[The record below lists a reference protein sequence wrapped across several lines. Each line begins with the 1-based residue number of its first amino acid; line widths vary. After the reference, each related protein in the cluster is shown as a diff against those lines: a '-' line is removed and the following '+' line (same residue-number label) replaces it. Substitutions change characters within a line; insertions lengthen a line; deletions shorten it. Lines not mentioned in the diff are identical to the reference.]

1 MNLSYLPNA
10 LTLSRIAL
18 VPLLILALKDQEYT
32 LALGIFLIAGVTDA
46 ADGYAAKRL
55 NVMSRLGAIL
65 DPAADKILLVS
76 AYVMLTLL
84 GHIPFWLMLSVVFRD
99 LLIVGGYLAYSSLVG
114 TVQMC
119 PSPVSKLN
127 TVLQIGLIGLILAQ
141 QAGVFD
147 LPAVIQLLVFLVLV
161 TTVASGAHYVWIWGI
176 QKDLKPAAAG
186 KPANVNSPSGGA
198 LNPVR
203 GRND

>member
-10 LTLSRIAL
+10 LTLARIAL
-18 VPLLILALKDQEYT
+18 APLLILALKDQEYA
-32 LALGIFLIAGVTDA
+32 LALWIFLIAGITDA

-55 NVMSRLGAIL
+55 NVVSRLGAIL
-65 DPAADKILLVS
+65 DPAADKILLIS

-99 LLIVGGYLAYSSLVG
+99 LLIVGGYLAYTSLVG
-114 TVQMC
+114 AVQMR

-127 TVLQIGLIGLILAQ
+127 TVMQIGLIGLILAQ
-141 QAGVFD
+141 QVGWLSLPEIANLMVF
-147 LPAVIQLLVFLVLV
+147 VVLT
-161 TTVASGAHYVWIWGI
+161 TTVASGAHYVWLWGI
-176 QKDLKPAAAG
+176 QREMKPAVAEKTAG
-186 KPANVNSPSGGA
+186 VHAPRGAA
-198 LNPVR
+198 LNPTR

>member
-18 VPLLILALKDQEYT
+18 APLLILALKDQEYS
-32 LALGIFLIAGVTDA
+32 LALGIFLIAGITDA

-55 NVMSRLGAIL
+55 NLMSRLGAIL

-114 TVQMC
+114 TVQMH

-141 QAGVFD
+141 QAGALDMPV
-147 LPAVIQLLVFLVLV
+147 LIQLLVFLVLV
-161 TTVASGAHYVWIWGI
+161 TTVASGVHYVWIWGI
-176 QKDLKPAAAG
+176 QKELKPATAA
-186 KPANVNSPSGGA
+186 KSTNVKSPPGAA

-203 GRND
+203 SRND

>member
-32 LALGIFLIAGVTDA
+32 LALAIFLIAGITDA

-55 NVMSRLGAIL
+55 NLMSRLGAIL

-114 TVQMC
+114 TVQMR

-127 TVLQIGLIGLILAQ
+127 TVFQIGLIGLILAQ
-141 QAGVFD
+141 QAGVLD
-147 LPAVIQLLVFLVLV
+147 LPGFIQLLVFLVLV

-176 QKDLKPAAAG
+176 QKELKPAAAA
-186 KPANVNSPSGGA
+186 KPTNAIAPSGGA
-198 LNPVR
+198 LNTVR
-203 GRND
+203 GRNE